1 MCAELN
7 LFIHGILMCLSGGTG
22 IGDLSTQ
29 VNQLTECVK
38 SLTVVMTK
46 NETPSLTRE
55 LLGSKEWENALH
67 KIDFH
72 DISDGTRLV

>member
-1 MCAELN
+1 MRAELH
-7 LFIHGILMCLSGGTG
+7 LFIHGILICFSGGTG
-22 IGDLSTQ
+22 IGDLSAK

-46 NETPSLTRE
+46 NETPSLTRT
-55 LLGSKEWENALH
+55 LAGAKEWENAIQ